1 MITAFFAYVVTVA
14 FYGTAFVIMPF
25 SLLALLYFDR

>member
-1 MITAFFAYVVTVA
+1 MITDMLAYVVTVA

-25 SLLALLYFDR
+25 SLVLLLINNK

>member
-1 MITAFFAYVVTVA
+1 MITDILAYVVTVA

-25 SLLALLYFDR
+25 SLILLLINNK